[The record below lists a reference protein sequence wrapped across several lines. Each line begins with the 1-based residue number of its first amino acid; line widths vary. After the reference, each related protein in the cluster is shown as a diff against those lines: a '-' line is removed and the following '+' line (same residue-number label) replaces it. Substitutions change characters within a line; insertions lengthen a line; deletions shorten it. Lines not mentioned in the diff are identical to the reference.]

1 LKKEF
6 RFPINPDEN
15 DDRELKEKINGI
27 AIIAATISQPQ
38 LRIRRQRLKLTMSE
52 FALEDSVF
60 SISERSETPAVFALS
75 DAIPNAIRA
84 KRTKSFFSL
93 YEQYKSVIQKIMY
106 KKSMIVFKSVR
117 SLIFIKQ

>member
-1 LKKEF
+1 MKKEL

-27 AIIAATISQPQ
+27 AIIAATISQLQ

-52 FALEDSVF
+52 FASEDSVF
-60 SISERSETPAVFALS
+60 SISEQSETPAVFALS

-93 YEQYKSVIQKIMY
+93 YEQYKSDIQKIIY
-106 KKSMIVFKSVR
+106 KKSMIVFKA
-117 SLIFIKQ
+117 L